1 MLRFAV
7 DNFKEKLKK
16 MFSLL
21 PSSKSWLGEGF
32 QGISS
37 HEKEE
42 KEDLKLRNDGLVPN
56 PL

>member
-21 PSSKSWLGEGF
+21 PSSKSWFRRRVSGNF
-32 QGISS
+32 
-37 HEKEE
+37 
-42 KEDLKLRNDGLVPN
+42 
-56 PL
+56 